1 NTAIFSVVNRLL
13 LNPLPYKDG
22 QRLVFLWRTTLQFGS
37 FHISPT
43 DELIGQW
50 RRHATSF
57 EQIEAYTGREY
68 TLTGGTE
75 PEAISVGLASLDL
88 FSFLGVPAQ
97 LGRTF
102 APDDASTQVVVLS
115 QGLWRRRFGAN
126 PKIIGTQIT
135 LNDKSYT
142 VIGVLTSGFRLLSFG
157 NEQA

>member
-1 NTAIFSVVNRLL
+1 MNTLLQDLRYGARMLAKNPGFTLVAVLTLALGVGANTAIFSVVNRLL

-75 PEAISVGLASLDL
+75 PEAISVGLASPDL
-88 FSFLGVPAQ
+88 
-97 LGRTF
+97 
-102 APDDASTQVVVLS
+102 
-115 QGLWRRRFGAN
+115 
-126 PKIIGTQIT
+126 
-135 LNDKSYT
+135 
-142 VIGVLTSGFRLLSFG
+142 
-157 NEQA
+157 